1 VRWLGLATL
10 SDCEAQHRSVL
21 MMCNQQDAPLSQ
33 PLRPLPIFEEAKRSG
48 LRFARRIAK
57 DVQIGDEA
65 RFIRSWLDKPLITGA
80 VSPSSRALARKM
92 AHYVDPAVAGAVLE
106 IGPGTGPVTEA
117 LIRRGVRED
126 RLVLLEF
133 NPEFCRLLRGR
144 FPKARVIEGDA
155 YDLGRTLAGVF
166 DAPLAATISSLPLF
180 TRPEDQRLSL
190 LEAAFELMH
199 PGMPFIQFTYATVS
213 PMPLKSGG
221 FEAKVSPRIWLNL
234 PPACVW
240 VYRKTA
246 A

>member
-1 VRWLGLATL
+1 M
-10 SDCEAQHRSVL
+10 SDHICAL

-48 LRFARRIAK
+48 LRFARKIAK
-57 DVQIGDEA
+57 DAQIGDEA
-65 RFIRSWLDKPLITGA
+65 RFIRSWFDNPLMTGA
-80 VSPSSRALARKM
+80 VSPSGRALARQM
-92 AHYVDPAVAGAVLE
+92 ALYVDPAIPGPVLE

-117 LIRRGVRED
+117 LIQRGVAED

-133 NPEFCRLLRGR
+133 NPEFCRLLRSR

-155 YDLGRTLAGVF
+155 YDLGQTLAGVF
-166 DAPLAATISSLPLF
+166 EEPLAAIISSLPLF
-180 TRPEDQRLSL
+180 TRPEEQRLAL
-190 LEAAFELMH
+190 LETAFRLMH

-213 PMPLKSGG
+213 PMPIKSGG